1 MMNKTPIHK
10 VIVAGHICLDI
21 TPMFPDKKWN
31 NLGEILSPGKLIQM
45 REANVHTG
53 GAVANTG
60 LAMKILG
67 ADVTLIGKIGRDA
80 FGDMI
85 VTILRRYDLEQR
97 MLISETESTS
107 YSVILAIPGID
118 RIFLHNSGAN
128 HTFLAEDIPQ
138 SELEQA
144 ALFHFGYPPLM
155 KSMYENNGTELVAL
169 MKRAK
174 AAGAATSLDMAAIDS
189 NSEAAHTD
197 WEDVLKRVIP
207 YVDFFEPSAE
217 ELCFMLDRE
226 RFAQWQ
232 ERAGGRDITEILDIE
247 RDVKPLADCCMEY
260 GAKVLLIKCGAFGLY
275 YRTAQKSVLRNVGAR
290 IQLDLPGWADRE
302 GFERSYQPK
311 RVVSGTGAGDT
322 CIAAFL
328 TAMGKGYS
336 IEESMHLSAAA
347 GASCVEAYDALSG
360 LKSLEELEKKI
371 KDGWEKCK

>member
-1 MMNKTPIHK
+1 
-10 VIVAGHICLDI
+10 
-21 TPMFPDKKWN
+21 MFPDKKWN

-45 REANVHTG
+45 GEANVHTG

-67 ADVTLIGKIGRDA
+67 AEVTLIGKIGKDA

-85 VTILRRYDLEQR
+85 SQILRRYGLER
-97 MLISETESTS
+97 GMLISEAESTS
-107 YSVILAIPGID
+107 YSVILAVPGID

-128 HTFLAEDIPQ
+128 HRFLADDIPQ

-155 KSMYENNGTELVAL
+155 KSMYENNGDELVAL
-169 MKRAK
+169 MKRVK
-174 AAGAATSLDMAAIDS
+174 AAGTATSLDMAAIDA
-189 NSEAAHTD
+189 NSEAGQTD
-197 WEDVLKRVIP
+197 WEDVLKRVLP

-226 RFAQWQ
+226 RFAKWQ
-232 ERAGGRDITEILDIE
+232 ERAGRRDITEILDIE
-247 RDVKPLADCCMEY
+247 RDVKPLADLCMEY

-275 YRTAQKSVLRNVGAR
+275 YRTAQKSILRNVGNK
-290 IQLDLPGWADRE
+290 IQLDLLDWADRE
-302 GFERSYQPK
+302 GFEKSYQPK

-322 CIAAFL
+322 SIAAFL
-328 TAMGKGYS
+328 TAMLKKYS
-336 IEESMHLSAAA
+336 MEESIHLSAAA
-347 GASCVEAYDALSG
+347 GASCVEEYDALSG
-360 LKSLEELEKKI
+360 LMPLEELEKKI